1 MRDFSW
7 KYFTLTGDV
16 ESFMLYNDMNRLSAS
31 EQMDEISAAEDEW
44 AATEDE
50 AYGSYLNH

>member
-16 ESFMLYNDMNRLSAS
+16 EAFMLYR
-31 EQMDEISAAEDEW
+31 EMDEQAASP
-44 AATEDE
+44 E
-50 AYGSYLNH
+50 AVGSEEEGEPAPETDSV

>member
-16 ESFMLYNDMNRLSAS
+16 ESFMLYKEMKQLG
-31 EQMDEISAAEDEW
+31 AEGRTDTIDSVNEEF
-44 AATEDE
+44 ATLELD
-50 AYGSYLNH
+50 GTSS

>member
-16 ESFMLYNDMNRLSAS
+16 ESYLLYREVNDGGDEEQEES
-31 EQMDEISAAEDEW
+31 ELLPDELE
-44 AATEDE
+44 
-50 AYGSYLNH
+50 G

>member
-16 ESFMLYNDMNRLSAS
+16 ESFMLYKEMNQFGAEGPADSIAG
-31 EQMDEISAAEDEW
+31 AEDEF
-44 AATEDE
+44 EKMELE
-50 AYGSYLNH
+50 AESN

>member
-16 ESFMLYNDMNRLSAS
+16 ESFMLYKEMDQMGILEQDGAQAGENDDYAMMEL
-31 EQMDEISAAEDEW
+31 ED
-44 AATEDE
+44 
-50 AYGSYLNH
+50 SSS

>member
-16 ESFMLYNDMNRLSAS
+16 ESFMLYK
-31 EQMDEISAAEDEW
+31 EMDQ
-44 AATEDE
+44 
-50 AYGSYLNH
+50 YGSSVHPHALEGYEEELGLGEEPE

>member
-16 ESFMLYNDMNRLSAS
+16 ESFMLYKEMN
-31 EQMDEISAAEDEW
+31 QIGAED
-44 AATEDE
+44 
-50 AYGSYLNH
+50 GSDALFRADKESAMMELENTSN

>member
-16 ESFMLYNDMNRLSAS
+16 ESFMLYK
-31 EQMDEISAAEDEW
+31 EMDQHSDSIQTD
-44 AATEDE
+44 
-50 AYGSYLNH
+50 GSIDQIEEFAIMDDADITH